1 MTVPLSVFPCRSPHS
16 RYSLIIIMLLPSP
29 EPDME
34 KIPVHSDPAAL
45 AAQIRLWGLELGFQ
59 QLGISGLDLQDHGRL
74 LQRWL
79 DRGFHGDMAWMAT
92 HGEKRWRPELLVEG
106 VQSIIS
112 VSLIT
117 VGSVLP
123 FMVKVI

>member
-1 MTVPLSVFPCRSPHS
+1 
-16 RYSLIIIMLLPSP
+16 
-29 EPDME
+29 ME

-59 QLGISGLDLQDHGRL
+59 QLGISGLDLQDHGRH

-92 HGEKRWRPELLVEG
+92 HGEKRWRPEPRRAFSPARPCRPV
-106 VQSIIS
+106 
-112 VSLIT
+112 
-117 VGSVLP
+117 P
-123 FMVKVI
+123 MRW